1 MKKII
6 SIIGV
11 GYVGLPLAIKFSKKY
26 KVIGYDSNKSRIEDL
41 KKDKD
46 IYKDQI
52 INKKNNKNLN
62 FSNKE
67 SDIKNSDI
75 FIVTVPPPV
84 DSKNTPD
91 LKHLVEASKIVGKSI
106 KKNSIVIYEST
117 VYPGCTEEICV
128 PILER
133 NSKLKRNI
141 DFHYAYSPERIN
153 VGDKLHNL
161 ENIKKIV
168 SASNKKTLNKVFKLY
183 STIIKAGVYQA
194 ESIKVAE
201 AAKVIENTQRD
212 LNIALVNELSIIFE
226 RLDIN
231 TQDVLNAASTKWNF
245 IKYLPGLVGG
255 HCVGVDPYYLTYKAK
270 KVGYNPRVILS
281 GRLTND
287 NMSKHIFSLTLKHIQ
302 KRKITKK
309 NVKVLILGYSFKEN
323 CSDIR
328 NSKVKDL
335 VNFFLK
341 ENIETKI
348 YDPLIIKSHLVK
360 NHKKILI
367 DDLSS
372 IKNNFDV
379 LILAVP
385 HKIFLKSFD
394 FYYRK
399 FLKSKNLVFDIKAML
414 KKNKYSQICL

>member
-75 FIVTVPPPV
+75 FIVTVPTPV
-84 DSKNTPD
+84 DSKNKPD
-91 LKHLVEASKIVGKSI
+91 LKHLAEASKIVGKSI

-367 DDLSS
+367 EDLSS

-399 FLKSKNLVFDIKAML
+399 FLKSKNLVFDIKAIL

>member
-75 FIVTVPPPV
+75 FIVTVPTPV
-84 DSKNTPD
+84 DSKNKPD
-91 LKHLVEASKIVGKSI
+91 LKHLAEASKIVGKSI

>member
-75 FIVTVPPPV
+75 FIVTVPTPV
-84 DSKNTPD
+84 DSKNQPD
-91 LKHLVEASKIVGKSI
+91 LKHLAEASKIVGKSI

>member
-75 FIVTVPPPV
+75 FIVTVPTPV
-84 DSKNTPD
+84 DSKNKPD

-194 ESIKVAE
+194 QSIKVAE

>member
-41 KKDKD
+41 KKNKD

-75 FIVTVPPPV
+75 FIVTVPTPV
-84 DSKNTPD
+84 DSKNKPD
-91 LKHLVEASKIVGKSI
+91 LKHLAEASKIVGKSI

-226 RLDIN
+226 RLNIN

-367 DDLSS
+367 EDLSS

-399 FLKSKNLVFDIKAML
+399 FLKSKNLVFDIKAIL

>member
-75 FIVTVPPPV
+75 FIVTVPTPV
-84 DSKNTPD
+84 DSKNQPD
-91 LKHLVEASKIVGKSI
+91 LKHLAEASKIVGKSI

-168 SASNKKTLNKVFKLY
+168 SASNKRTLNKVFKLY

-226 RLDIN
+226 RLNIN

>member
-41 KKDKD
+41 KKNKD

-75 FIVTVPPPV
+75 FIVTVPTPV
-84 DSKNTPD
+84 DSKNQPD
-91 LKHLVEASKIVGKSI
+91 LKHLAEASKIVGKSI

-168 SASNKKTLNKVFKLY
+168 SASNKRTLNKVFKLY

-226 RLDIN
+226 RLNIN

>member
-75 FIVTVPPPV
+75 FIVTVPTPV
-84 DSKNTPD
+84 DSKNKPD
-91 LKHLVEASKIVGKSI
+91 LKHLAEASKIVGKSI

-226 RLDIN
+226 RLEIN

>member
-75 FIVTVPPPV
+75 FIVTVPTPV
-84 DSKNTPD
+84 DSKNKPD

>member
-75 FIVTVPPPV
+75 FIVTVPTPV
-84 DSKNTPD
+84 DSKNQPD
-91 LKHLVEASKIVGKSI
+91 LKHLAEASKIVGKSI

-385 HKIFLKSFD
+385 HKIFLFIFD

>member
-75 FIVTVPPPV
+75 FIVTVPTPV
-84 DSKNTPD
+84 DSKNQPD
-91 LKHLVEASKIVGKSI
+91 LKHLAEASKIVGKSI

-168 SASNKKTLNKVFKLY
+168 SASNKRTLNKVFKLY

>member
-1 MKKII
+1 
-6 SIIGV
+6 
-11 GYVGLPLAIKFSKKY
+11 
-26 KVIGYDSNKSRIEDL
+26 
-41 KKDKD
+41 
-46 IYKDQI
+46 
-52 INKKNNKNLN
+52 
-62 FSNKE
+62 
-67 SDIKNSDI
+67 
-75 FIVTVPPPV
+75 VPTPV
-84 DSKNTPD
+84 DSKNQPD
-91 LKHLVEASKIVGKSI
+91 LKHLAEASKIVGKSI

-226 RLDIN
+226 RLNIN

-399 FLKSKNLVFDIKAML
+399 FLKSKNLVFDIKAIL

>member
-41 KKDKD
+41 KKNKD

-62 FSNKE
+62 FSSKE

-75 FIVTVPPPV
+75 FIVTVPTPV
-84 DSKNTPD
+84 DSKNKPD
-91 LKHLVEASKIVGKSI
+91 LKHLAEASKIVGKSI

-226 RLDIN
+226 RLNIN

-367 DDLSS
+367 EDLSS

-399 FLKSKNLVFDIKAML
+399 FLKSKNLVFDIKAIL

>member
-67 SDIKNSDI
+67 GDIKNSDI
-75 FIVTVPPPV
+75 FIVTVPTPV
-84 DSKNTPD
+84 DSKNQPD
-91 LKHLVEASKIVGKSI
+91 LKHLAEASKIVGKSI

>member
-75 FIVTVPPPV
+75 FIVTVPTPV
-84 DSKNTPD
+84 DSKNKPD
-91 LKHLVEASKIVGKSI
+91 LKHLAEASKIVGKSI

-194 ESIKVAE
+194 QSIKVAE